1 MAEDDINSLAL
12 FKPDY
17 DSPLTDILFELN
29 HLRKLELNGSTMPWI
44 FFQLKA
50 VFHLFESVG
59 SARIEGNRTTIA
71 EYVEQKIDPEVSA
84 EERFS
89 EIANVEGAMRFIEE
103 NTEKGTVITHSFIQD
118 LHALAVT
125 GLDHEGDRTPGA
137 YRNINV
143 AIQASSHVPPD
154 AITVRAYMDELLE
167 FINHN
172 DSEKYDLIKTA
183 IAHHRF
189 VWIHPFGNGNGRVV
203 RLLTYALLIK
213 YGFNVKEGKLLNP
226 TAVFCN
232 DRDVYYDMLSMAD
245 SGDVENWCI
254 YVLGGVVEEIS
265 KINRLLD
272 HDVLLG
278 QVLLPTLKHAYER
291 GVLNDNEFK
300 ALQYAAKEQ
309 VFRAAD
315 LELDITTRQRSVLIA
330 SLKEARFIKPLKEG
344 GREYTVNFV
353 NNPLM
358 RSLVITLEGQGFIP
372 PIG

>member
-1 MAEDDINSLAL
+1 MDEKYDLKL

-29 HLRKLELNGSTMPWI
+29 HLRRLELNGSTKPWI
-44 FFQLKA
+44 FFQLKDI
-50 VFHLFESVG
+50 FHLFESVG

-71 EYVEQKIDPEVSA
+71 EYVEQKIDHELSA

-89 EIANVEGAMRFIEE
+89 EIANVEEAMDFIEA
-103 NTEKGTVITHSFIQD
+103 NIDVGTEITHSFILE

-125 GLDHEGDRTPGA
+125 GLDHEGDKTPGA
-137 YRNINV
+137 YRSINV
-143 AIQASSHVPPD
+143 SIQDSPHTPPEHFV
-154 AITVRAYMDELLE
+154 VRSYMDELLE
-167 FINHN
+167 FINQK
-172 DSEKYDLIKTA
+172 DFEKYDLIKTA

-232 DRDVYYDMLSMAD
+232 DRNLYYDQLALAD
-245 SGDVENWCI
+245 QGNIEEWCI
-254 YVLGGVVEEIS
+254 YVLGGVVQEIN

-272 HDVLLG
+272 HDILLEE
-278 QVLLPTLKHAYER
+278 VLLPTLKHAHKR

-300 ALQYAAKEQ
+300 ALLYAVHAQ
-309 VFRAAD
+309 VFKASD
-315 LELDITTRQRSVLIA
+315 LDLDITQRQRTSLIA
-330 SLKEARFIKPLKEG
+330 SLKEANFIKPFKEG
-344 GREYTVNFV
+344 GREYSVNFV

-358 RSLVITLEGQGFIP
+358 RSLVITLEEQGFIP
-372 PIG
+372 SID

>member
-1 MAEDDINSLAL
+1 
-12 FKPDY
+12 
-17 DSPLTDILFELN
+17 
-29 HLRKLELNGSTMPWI
+29 
-44 FFQLKA
+44 
-50 VFHLFESVG
+50 
-59 SARIEGNRTTIA
+59 
-71 EYVEQKIDPEVSA
+71 
-84 EERFS
+84 
-89 EIANVEGAMRFIEE
+89 MRFIEE